1 MSYNISSENFSNP
14 VLKEMLEK
22 LTGFFNSEGFEF
34 YVIGATAR
42 DIILSG
48 IHKQALARKTNDL
61 DIAIAIPDWS
71 KFYEISTGLCKLEGF
86 EKSKEQTQRFLYKT
100 HFQLDIVP
108 FGGVAHDDNHIY
120 WPPEESQAMSVAGFI
135 DVAKNTLEV
144 TVDNNFTI
152 YVASLPGIFLLKL
165 AAWRDRHISSNK
177 DADDM
182 AFIITSYLEIN
193 EQRAVK
199 ENYDLYEEDNFSTFL
214 AGATLLGRD
223 MKKILW
229 PNPEILFEFFS
240 ILRTEV
246 SKKDD
251 SQLINQMMETHPTL
265 KYADIYNSLVSL
277 TNQLENPPNY

>member
-144 TVDNNFTI
+144 TVDNSFTI